1 MFFFPLLLSPLLHH
15 TIPAGANLRLTV
27 YRCITRLHL
36 SNLRPRLPPSPR
48 EGAADQEKGRNGWRS
63 EGAKERSVSVSQRI
77 GLCLSKSG
85 SENVTAGEAEQRHL
99 FSVCVCVCVRVCVC
113 MDLVELRCHICED
126 HSFKLVATRDD
137 APNHWNA
144 RDDCAVICCVNACV
158 CLWGRLMEINTT
170 FLKVKMLSSMSPWNK
185 SEWHCLVWAL
195 M

>member
-1 MFFFPLLLSPLLHH
+1 MKMFNICLCMSCLFCFCWKQARYFSVFSWLVTLKKNKKKKQSDTSMFFFPLLLSPLLHH

-99 FSVCVCVCVRVCVC
+99 FSVCVCVCVCVCVFVWT
-113 MDLVELRCHICED
+113 LL
-126 HSFKLVATRDD
+126 S
-137 APNHWNA
+137 WG
-144 RDDCAVICCVNACV
+144 VIYAKITV
-158 CLWGRLMEINTT
+158 
-170 FLKVKMLSSMSPWNK
+170 SS
-185 SEWHCLVWAL
+185 
-195 M
+195 